1 MSIVVVGSV
10 AYDSVKTPFGQ
21 VERALGGSA
30 THFSASASFFAKLH
44 LIGVVGEDFEMKD
57 IAFLKERGVDCEGI
71 KVEKGKTFHWKGQ
84 YGFDLNT
91 AETLETHLNVF
102 LNFSPEI
109 PAHLQTTPV
118 LFLGNIHPALQSKV
132 LDQVKEPRLTV
143 LDTMNFWIGS
153 ELESL
158 KKVIARVKMVIINE
172 GEARELTHDAALLTA
187 ARKIQ
192 SWGPEIVVIKR
203 GEYGALLF
211 FKEHVFSA
219 PGLPL
224 ETVKDPTGAGD
235 SFAGGVVGYLAMK
248 NDFSLAV
255 FKQSIIVGSTMASFN
270 VEDFSCKRLQ
280 ALTKKEISDRIRLF
294 KELSHFEEVKI

>member
-1 MSIVVVGSV
+1 
-10 AYDSVKTPFGQ
+10 
-21 VERALGGSA
+21 
-30 THFSASASFFAKLH
+30 
-44 LIGVVGEDFEMKD
+44 
-57 IAFLKERGVDCEGI
+57 
-71 KVEKGKTFHWKGQ
+71 
-84 YGFDLNT
+84 
-91 AETLETHLNVF
+91 
-102 LNFSPEI
+102 
-109 PAHLQTTPV
+109 
-118 LFLGNIHPALQSKV
+118 
-132 LDQVKEPRLTV
+132 
-143 LDTMNFWIGS
+143 MNFWIGS